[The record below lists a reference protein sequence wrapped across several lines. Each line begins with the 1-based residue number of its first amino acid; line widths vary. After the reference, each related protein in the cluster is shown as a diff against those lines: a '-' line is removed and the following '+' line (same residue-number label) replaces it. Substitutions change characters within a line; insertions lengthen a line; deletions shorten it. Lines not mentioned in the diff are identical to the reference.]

1 VTNFA
6 CHYDTVTDVVGEHN
20 CQMAKTATKSATAPS
35 VEAEHREH
43 GDRADAGP
51 GRRTGLDRPDVVA
64 AALDL
69 VVRDGPGAL
78 TMRRLATELDVG
90 TPTIYWHV
98 GSRDELV
105 AAIVRTQSERLAAR
119 PVEGATA
126 RERVFSAALHIYT
139 GAIEHRAI
147 TSLAHQ
153 TGMDALLLHDLEAAL
168 VAEVEAAG
176 LVGEACADAVRAIL
190 VVVTGALVLALRDP
204 SRFPAAYRSG
214 ALWAGSDAPVAPETR
229 TALRADPDLDVLT
242 AATVRAVVDHH
253 VPASDASG
261 SSRRRRTT

>member
-1 VTNFA
+1 MKT
-6 CHYDTVTDVVGEHN
+6 
-20 CQMAKTATKSATAPS
+20 TATKPA
-35 VEAEHREH
+35 
-43 GDRADAGP
+43 
-51 GRRTGLDRPDVVA
+51 DVVA

-69 VVRDGPGAL
+69 VVREGPGAL

-105 AAIVRTQSERLAAR
+105 AMVVGAQSERLAER
-119 PVEGATA
+119 PVEGTTA
-126 RERVFSAALHIYT
+126 RERVFSAAMHIYA

-153 TGMDALLLHDLEAAL
+153 AGMDSLLLHQLEAVL
-168 VAEVEAAG
+168 VAELEAAG
-176 LVGEACADAVRAIL
+176 LAGEACAEAVRAIL

-204 SRFPAAYRSG
+204 SRFPAAYRAD
-214 ALWAGSDAPVAPETR
+214 ALWAADEAPIAPATR
-229 TALRADPDLDVLT
+229 AALCAPTDLDTLT

-253 VPASDASG
+253 VPA
-261 SSRRRRTT
+261 